1 MYGQAKRQIYR
12 EVRNRK
18 MKERENKNYTHKRRM
33 SGIGGGGLT
42 KRSVRSPYISNLIY
56 VFFKCFGFVQICIIF
71 FSFSYFLVLEAKTL
85 NFEDRRTD

>member
-33 SGIGGGGLT
+33 SGIGGGRGL
-42 KRSVRSPYISNLIY
+42 
-56 VFFKCFGFVQICIIF
+56 Q
-71 FSFSYFLVLEAKTL
+71 
-85 NFEDRRTD
+85 TDL

>member
-33 SGIGGGGLT
+33 SGIGGGGAY
-42 KRSVRSPYISNLIY
+42 KKICKKSIY
-56 VFFKCFGFVQICIIF
+56 FEFDLCF
-71 FSFSYFLVLEAKTL
+71 L
-85 NFEDRRTD
+85 